1 MQKFS
6 KKLSKFL
13 QNFLLK
19 SSSNIQFLPNYFFFV
34 SKFIAN
40 SLFCQKKPK
49 RMPTKLLPHFYNK
62 NDKARF
68 YQNFVRKMSILRNR
82 GEKREAKNKKERKKF
97 HRESCSKL
105 NQKQDKTFAKKML

>member
-6 KKLSKFL
+6 KKLSKFI

-19 SSSNIQFLPNYFFFV
+19 SSSNIQFLSNYSFFV
-34 SKFIAN
+34 SKFIVN

-49 RMPTKLLPHFYNK
+49 RVPTKLLPHFYNK

-68 YQNFVRKMSILRNR
+68 YQNFVRKMNILRNR
-82 GEKREAKNKKERKKF
+82 GEKREAKNKKERKK
-97 HRESCSKL
+97 EIP
-105 NQKQDKTFAKKML
+105 